1 MMTKKQMWKLFWKAM
16 QVLLTVLTSTSI
28 TLILWNLSFSFRGYN
43 AIGGEIV
50 LAFLLSFVVWQV
62 FGIVGKEHMEQ
73 AEEDKVTAVKI
84 MCDGRVYTIRERK

>member
-1 MMTKKQMWKLFWKAM
+1 MKKWRIFWKTM
-16 QVLLTVLTSTSI
+16 QIILTVLTAISI

-62 FGIVGKEHMEQ
+62 FGIVGKEHIAQ
-73 AEEDKVTAVKI
+73 AEADKVTAIKI

>member
-1 MMTKKQMWKLFWKAM
+1 MMNKKQMWKAFWKIM
-16 QVLLTVLTSTSI
+16 QIILTGLTAISI

-50 LAFLLSFVVWQV
+50 LAFLLSFVVWQI

-73 AEEDKVTAVKI
+73 AEEDKVTAIKI
-84 MCDGRVYTIRERK
+84 MCDGRVYTIREKR